1 MHESMENLLVLS
13 RKFRVKMQPL
23 RHSLEP
29 WCEGSVQQPAVG
41 PTGPSTHRL
50 SVNSLRWLPVA
61 IQAAVHVGGVLPV
74 EPEDKRGGG
83 VVRS

>member
-1 MHESMENLLVLS
+1 MENLLVLS

-29 WCEGSVQQPAVG
+29 RCGGGGSVQQPAVG

-74 EPEDKRGGG
+74 EPEDKRGGR
-83 VVRS
+83 VVRP